1 MHVCRSVKGNLVV
14 RRPRFSALTPADI
27 NRAVGPALGVPDA
40 NAAAAVSL
48 RQEIDLR
55 LGAAFTRW
63 QTLAVQD
70 AFEWHCPGFYDFTK
84 EDGKSPLISYG
95 PCQFPTLGFIVQRAW
110 ERESHV
116 VEPFWVIE
124 MTHSDGAANASFT
137 WKACLPHACVFSC
150 MPLTRSHLL
159 PQRQRVF
166 DQVLAAL
173 LYQQCCRSGTPPT
186 AVITSAQGSG
196 TSHAA
201 PVPLATLGLQT
212 RACRALRCSP
222 EKVMAAAESLYQSG
236 FISYPRTET
245 DKFPPDLDLR
255 PLVEEQRQE
264 PRWGQYAAELV
275 TVPGRMRVPRDG
287 GHSDGAHPP
296 IYPTKCPGQQQY
308 NSWSREQKGVYD
320 LVARHFLACVSLDA
334 TGHQTVVVASLGG
347 EEFTTR
353 GLSILD
359 QGFLRIYGKGPAMPG
374 GQLFDFAFDS
384 WGGNANLP
392 PYVAGT
398 AFVPTRLTL
407 AQRQTQAPGLMTEAE
422 LLTLMDRHG
431 IGTDATQASHIE
443 KVCGGRGYA
452 QRHGDGTVAPTS
464 LGEALVAGYQAMGMG
479 RLWEPNLRAAM
490 ERDCA
495 EVAAGRLNKDATLA
509 RWLVSMRKEFDTAQ
523 GQVSKLRRV
532 FALFFEPKHGGGGHG
547 GGRGGG
553 GGGGGPGG
561 GGGGGRGGGGGGGGR
576 GPPPMPQPPMLLG
589 GLSSA
594 MPPPARNAYQVLG
607 RGIGDQDAGGRTG
620 AGRGGKG
627 GAKGG
632 KAKATAEAGAP
643 PAKKA
648 RAAAAPRGGGRG
660 AGRADGRGRD
670 GGAGG
675 RGGGAAPAAGPGRG
689 GGPNTCFKCGQTGH
703 WSKDCKNR

>member
-1 MHVCRSVKGNLVV
+1 M
-14 RRPRFSALTPADI
+14 
-27 NRAVGPALGVPDA
+27 RA
-40 NAAAAVSL
+40 
-48 RQEIDLR
+48 
-55 LGAAFTRW
+55 T
-63 QTLAVQD
+63 
-70 AFEWHCPGFYDFTK
+70 
-84 EDGKSPLISYG
+84 
-95 PCQFPTLGFIVQRAW
+95 
-110 ERESHV
+110 
-116 VEPFWVIE
+116 
-124 MTHSDGAANASFT
+124 
-137 WKACLPHACVFSC
+137 
-150 MPLTRSHLL
+150 

-173 LYQQCCRSGTPPT
+173 LYRQCCASGAPPT
-186 AVITSAQGSG
+186 AVITTAQGSSTYHG
-196 TSHAA
+196 A

-264 PRWGQYAAELV
+264 PRWGQYATELV
-275 TVPGRMRVPRDG
+275 TVAGRMRVPRDG

-296 IYPTKCPGQQQY
+296 IYPTKCPTQQQY
-308 NSWSREQKGVYD
+308 TAWSREQKGVYD

-334 TGHQTVVVASLGG
+334 VGHQTVVVAALAG

-353 GLSILD
+353 GLSISD
-359 QGFLRIYGKGPAMPG
+359 HGFLRIYGKGPPMPG
-374 GQLFDFAFDS
+374 GNENDVAYDS

-392 PYVAGT
+392 PYTAGT
-398 AFVPTRLTL
+398 SFVPTRLL
-407 AQRQTQAPGLMTEAE
+407 LQQRQTQAPGLVTEAE

-443 KVCGGRGYA
+443 TVCSGRGYA
-452 QRHGDGTVAPTS
+452 QRHGDGTVAPTQ

-495 EVAAGRLNKDATLA
+495 EVAAGRLNKDAALT
-509 RWLVSMRKEFDTAQ
+509 RWLSSMRQEFDAAE

-532 FALFFEPKHGGGGHG
+532 FALFFQPKSSGGGH
-547 GGRGGG
+547 
-553 GGGGGPGG
+553 
-561 GGGGGRGGGGGGGGR
+561 GGGGRGGGGGGPGGGAGGGR
-576 GPPPMPQPPMLLG
+576 GGGDGGGGRGQPLPLQMHHAPHAMGPPPG
-589 GLSSA
+589 

-607 RGIGDQDAGGRTG
+607 RGGPEQDAGGR
-620 AGRGGKG
+620 AGPGRGGGRGGGKG
-627 GAKGG
+627 GG
-632 KAKATAEAGAP
+632 KKNAADDAGPP

-648 RAAAAPRGGGRG
+648 RGAAAAPRGGGRAG
-660 AGRADGRGRD
+660 GRADGGR
-670 GGAGG
+670 G
-675 RGGGAAPAAGPGRG
+675 RGGGGGRDGSGAARG
-689 GGPNTCFKCGQTGH
+689 SGGPNTCFKCGQPGH